1 MKTTFNFKFGVYDV
15 LLENQIRGIET
26 QIWFKTLKLKA
37 PYSDGDFIY
46 KYFNLFLSRKTF
58 IKKCRAK
65 GELESLW
72 ETKSSDV
79 CGI

>member
-1 MKTTFNFKFGVYDV
+1 MTYYQKTKYEE
-15 LLENQIRGIET
+15 LKY
-26 QIWFKTLKLKA
+26 KTLKIKA

-46 KYFNLFLSRKTF
+46 KYFNLSLSRKTF
-58 IKKCRAK
+58 IKKSRAK